1 MLQTLLE
8 QESFHEQ
15 FFPNFDIRLQQNNFF
30 NGEAVKSKSAS
41 GTVEFW
47 DDKTNTLRI
56 SSVDTFVTDE
66 IIRGSTSRTEGVATE
81 VRSYES
87 YLKMGATSEV
97 LKGHQNDSG
106 FLNANMQRWDSDYY
120 QTFAYSI
127 NSRIPFDTWDDVV
140 SSTNHTIGY
149 KKFADYQLE
158 STASINVG
166 LAQCFLF

>member
-1 MLQTLLE
+1 MSGDIPSGLTTPGSYDAPNSVGARIIPE
-8 QESFHEQ
+8 R

-30 NGEAVKSKSAS
+30 NGETVKSKSAS

-81 VRSYES
+81 IRSYES

-97 LKGHQNDSG
+97 LKGTSER
-106 FLNANMQRWDSDYY
+106 FW
-120 QTFAYSI
+120 
-127 NSRIPFDTWDDVV
+127 IP
-140 SSTNHTIGY
+140 
-149 KKFADYQLE
+149 
-158 STASINVG
+158 
-166 LAQCFLF
+166 